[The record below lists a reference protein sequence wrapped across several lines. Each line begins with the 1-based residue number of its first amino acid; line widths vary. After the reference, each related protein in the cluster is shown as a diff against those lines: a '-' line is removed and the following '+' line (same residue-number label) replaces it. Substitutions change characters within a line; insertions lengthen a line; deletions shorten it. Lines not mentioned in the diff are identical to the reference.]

1 MKLVSV
7 DSGKKNGNMK
17 QHDYVAPAARL
28 PVADPKL
35 FRPDWTVGVH
45 RDPNLLWLDK
55 NENTD
60 PELAKLTFRLLSEI
74 DPVAIY
80 SYPEC
85 TPLYRKLANYLG
97 VKADNLLLTAG
108 SDGAIRSVFEAFINP
123 GDVVVHTVPTFA
135 MYAVYSRMY
144 GAKVV
149 PLIYQASDS
158 GPTLTVENVVN
169 TINKVRPKLVCLP
182 NPDSP
187 TGTVFSPSDMRRI
200 IETAGQTGSL
210 ILIDEAYYPFYEHT
224 VVPWVDDYNH
234 LVVARTFAKA
244 WGISG
249 LRIGYAVSCPNVARL
264 LHKVRPMYEVS
275 TVAVAL
281 AERLLDFSDEVL
293 ASVQRVIAGRDAFL
307 EVMKSLQLR
316 TLVTHGNFLHVAF
329 GQYASAVHE
338 RLKNVVLYRRDFS
351 DLCLKGFSRFSA
363 TTVERF
369 QPIIE
374 NIRQTVVPTR

>member
-1 MKLVSV
+1 MNKH
-7 DSGKKNGNMK
+7 N
-17 QHDYVAPAARL
+17 YAAPNARA

-35 FRPDWTVGVH
+35 FRPDWTGGTP

-55 NENTD
+55 NENAD
-60 PELAKLTFRLLSEI
+60 PELAKLTARLLYEI
-74 DPVAIY
+74 DPAAVY

-85 TPLYRKLANYLG
+85 TPLYNKLAGHLG
-97 VKADNLLLTAG
+97 VKADHLLLTAG

-135 MYAVYSRMY
+135 MYAVYSKMY

-149 PLIYQASDS
+149 PLVYQLSDK
-158 GPTLTVENVVN
+158 GPVLTVEEVVN
-169 TINKVRPKLVCLP
+169 TIVKVRPKLVCLP

-187 TGTVFSPSDMRRI
+187 TGTVFVPSEIRTI
-200 IETAGQTGSL
+200 IEAVGKAGAL

-234 LVVARTFAKA
+234 IVVTRTFAKA

-249 LRIGYAVSCPNVARL
+249 LRIGYAVSCADVARL
-264 LHKVRPMYEVS
+264 LHKVRPMYEVN
-275 TVAVAL
+275 TVAVAVVDKM
-281 AERLLDFSDEVL
+281 LDYSDEVL
-293 ASVQRVIAGRDAFL
+293 ASVRRLNAGRDTFL
-307 EVMKSLQLR
+307 EEMKSLQLR

-329 GQYASAVHE
+329 GQHALAVHA
-338 RLKNVVLYRRDFS
+338 RLKNVVLYRLDGGEP
-351 DLCLKGFSRFSA
+351 CLKGFSRFSA

-369 QPIIE
+369 QPIIKH
-374 NIRQTVVPTR
+374 IQQVVMGMR